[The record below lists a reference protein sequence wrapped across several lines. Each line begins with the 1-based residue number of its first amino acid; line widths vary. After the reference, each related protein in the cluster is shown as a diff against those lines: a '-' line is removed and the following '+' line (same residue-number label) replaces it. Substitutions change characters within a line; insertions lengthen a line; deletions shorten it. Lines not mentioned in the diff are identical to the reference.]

1 MANIAVLGKLY
12 LKNLEDRFKRPDTEF
27 KICDPNSIVNI
38 LIILRTWNQQRFD
51 FSLFYIFVGSANVFP
66 GIMSDF
72 FCK

>member
-1 MANIAVLGKLY
+1 MANIAVLGKMY
-12 LKNLEDRFKRPDTEF
+12 LKNLGNRFKRPDTEF

-51 FSLFYIFVGSANVFP
+51 FSLFYIFVGSVNVSQ

-72 FCK
+72 FL